1 MCGLRLLRSY
11 ICFATSQISLL
22 TKQTLFF
29 RLFVFCS
36 FAPSPHGYTVSRG
49 VPKIPKKSG
58 FLDSNSLK
66 TARNFSLKSQNFDGF
81 LGFFVGSENPSVR
94 VAHCTFEI
102 TLSGTITLTLLLVC
116 AFSPKVQKYL
126 LGSPLTDFQVLGKTQ
141 KGANYVANLAFDQTN
156 SFHSFVC
163 LLLVCSF
170 SPRVLSIPR
179 GPQNP

>member
-49 VPKIPKKSG
+49 VPKIPKKSE

-141 KGANYVANLAFDQTN
+141 KGANCRRFYHLLWTFSAKPIISFTSITVPSSRIALPLNLPNT
-156 SFHSFVC
+156 
-163 LLLVCSF
+163 
-170 SPRVLSIPR
+170 
-179 GPQNP
+179 